1 MIQVPVQDLRRVAA
15 SLEQLRDRAIGDCV
29 MRSDLK
35 QLNVELDDGR
45 IMVIGIELE
54 ETGRQHRLT
63 VDVVSP
69 IEDVTRQLDV
79 GLESPPE

>member
-1 MIQVPVQDLRRVAA
+1 
-15 SLEQLRDRAIGDCV
+15 

-69 IEDVTRQLDV
+69 IEEVTRQLDV
-79 GLESPPE
+79 GLESSPE